1 MAQHHFTE
9 LTITPWSQIFIEE
22 GIDEHNGIE
31 EPTQIGNAVG
41 EVSRHAEHPYAIR
54 AEIKTQEIL

>member
-9 LTITPWSQIFIEE
+9 LTITPWPQIFVEE

-31 EPTQIGNAVG
+31 EPTQIGDTVG